1 MTDRLGKKVDRALR
15 LLRAIPSDGGP
26 VEVAYSGGKDSDVI
40 LELARMSGIKC
51 KAYYKNTTIDP
62 PGTIA
67 HVKAAGAEIVQPKRS
82 FFQIVR
88 SKGFPSSRSRFC
100 CEELKEYRI
109 LDRVVLGIRR
119 EESRKRAERYKEPEV
134 CRVYPG
140 GSRVRQYLP
149 ILDWTLDDI
158 AEFAECR
165 GLRFS
170 SVYYREDGTLDLT
183 RRVGCIGCP
192 LASAGKRVRE
202 YLRYPGIL
210 RKSIEA
216 LQFFW
221 DSRPNESRTRKVCE
235 GNAAAFF
242 YMSLFRGSLAEY
254 EQDVVSRI
262 DLGLP
267 SDAEMML
274 RYFGIG
280 ENDNL

>member
-40 LELARMSGIKC
+40 LELARMSG

-67 HVKAAGAEIVQPKRS
+67 HAKAAGAEIVHPKRS

-88 SKGFPSSRSRFC
+88 SKGFPTRFSRF

-134 CRVYPG
+134 CRIYPG
-140 GSRVRQYLP
+140 GGRVRQYLP

-170 SVYYREDGTLDLT
+170 SVYYRKDGTLDLT
-183 RRVGCIGCP
+183 RRLGCIGCP
-192 LASAGKRVRE
+192 LASAGNRIRD
-202 YLRYPGIL
+202 YQRYPGIL

-221 DSRPNESRTRKVCE
+221 DAQPNESRMRKVCE
-235 GNAAAFF
+235 GNAANFF
-242 YMSLFRGSLAEY
+242 YMSLFRRSLAEY
-254 EQDVVSRI
+254 ENDVASRI